1 MGSDS
6 KPEAVSERSALPW
19 GCKHT
24 NLYQTLPVEIVV
36 WAFNVPLYS
45 KGKLKKILPF
55 QRSALSL
62 KIVLFPLSQAMSKIV
77 VARRF
82 SIFVTAALL
91 WAAEQ
96 FLCIALQLLYLGLN
110 KLFSYFLGFSS
121 RFSVQ

>member
-6 KPEAVSERSALPW
+6 KPKAVSERSALPC

-24 NLYQTLPVEIVV
+24 NLYQTFPVEIVV
-36 WAFNVPLYS
+36 WVFNVPLYS
-45 KGKLKKILPF
+45 KGKLKKIPPF
-55 QRSALSL
+55 QRPGLSL
-62 KIVLFPLSQAMSKIV
+62 KIVLFPLSQVMSKIA

-110 KLFSYFLGFSS
+110 KLFSCFLGFSS
-121 RFSVQ
+121 SFSVQ